1 MPRNFNLLLII
12 LAVLVAI
19 GGAGWLL
26 FDQRKSETL
35 IVAAGA
41 RSSEGFQLAEAIAT
55 VVNRHHPEITLEV
68 IETGGSLENSRLL
81 DEGHADLALFQA
93 DASTSSRGRLL
104 AILYPDA
111 YQLIVHRSAGVEN
124 VADLRGKIIALP
136 TRGSAQFTSFWYLAA
151 HYGLTDADLTW
162 LPMSNRSAEWALI
175 SNAVDAVFR
184 VRAPGDITVKQ
195 LVEQA
200 DITIV
205 PIEQAPALHLRKSS
219 INPGRIP
226 KGSYRGNP
234 PLPERDLPTASVNRL
249 LVAGDEQSPQTI
261 YAITS
266 VLFERQRELTE
277 LSNLASLISV
287 PDTSSG
293 ITLPLHDGAAQ
304 YFDREKPSFWSEQ
317 ADFLRTMLSLT
328 AIFASMFFGFR
339 NWFQGRQKDRA
350 DAYNKDLMEIFES
363 AERGEQDEA
372 YYHRALA
379 DVLKRVV
386 EDLDNDRIS
395 SDGFDEFSFTWQAVT
410 QLIASRSNTTS
421 VHPEAQ

>member
-12 LAVLVAI
+12 LAILVAI
-19 GGAGWLL
+19 GGVGWLL
-26 FDQRKSETL
+26 FDQRRTENL
-35 IVAAGA
+35 VVAAGA
-41 RSSEGFQLAEAIAT
+41 RTSEGFQLAEAIAT
-55 VVNRHHPEITLEV
+55 VVNRHHPDINLEV

-81 DEGHADLALFQA
+81 DEGHVDLALFQA
-93 DASTSSRGRLL
+93 DASTSRRGRLL

-111 YQLIVHRSAGVEN
+111 YQLIAHRSSGIEN
-124 VADLRGKIIALP
+124 VADLAGKIIALP

-151 HYGLTDADLTW
+151 HYGITDADLTW

-184 VRAPGDITVKQ
+184 VRAPGDLSVKQ

-200 DITIV
+200 DITLV
-205 PIEQAPALHLRKSS
+205 PINQAPALHLRKSS

-234 PLPERDLPTASVNRL
+234 PLPEQDLPTASVNRL
-249 LVAGDEQSPQTI
+249 LVANADIASPTM
-261 YAITS
+261 YAVTS
-266 VLFERQRELTE
+266 VLFERQRELNE

-287 PDTSSG
+287 PDTSGG

-304 YFDREKPSFWSEQ
+304 YFDREQPSFWSEQ

-350 DAYNKDLMEIFES
+350 DQYNQDLLKIYES
-363 AERGEQDEA
+363 AERGEHDA
-372 YYHRALA
+372 DHYRDALA
-379 DVLKRVV
+379 EVLKRVV
-386 EDLDNDRIS
+386 DDLDNDRIS
-395 SDGFDEFSFTWQAVT
+395 SDGFDEFSFTWQAVS
-410 QLIASRSNTTS
+410 QLLESRGAAERS
-421 VHPEAQ
+421 A

>member
-12 LAVLVAI
+12 LAVLVAV
-19 GGAGWLL
+19 GGAGWLV
-26 FDQRKSETL
+26 FDQRKNESL

-55 VVNRHHPEITLEV
+55 VVNRHHPAITLEV

-81 DEGHADLALFQA
+81 DQGHADLALFQA
-93 DASTSSRGRLL
+93 DASTSQNGRLL

-111 YQLIVHRSAGVEN
+111 YQLIVHRSAGIEN
-124 VADLRGKIIALP
+124 VADLRGKTIALP
-136 TRGSAQFTSFWYLAA
+136 SRGSAQFTSFWYLAA

-184 VRAPGDITVKQ
+184 VRAPGDTTVKQ

-200 DITIV
+200 DITLV

-226 KGSYRGNP
+226 KGSYRGDP
-234 PLPERDLPTASVNRL
+234 ALPEQDLPTASVNRL
-249 LVAGDEQSPQTI
+249 LVADAALSQPTI

-293 ITLPLHDGAAQ
+293 ITLPLHDGSAQ

-317 ADFLRTMLSLT
+317 ADFLRTMLSLA

-350 DAYNKDLMEIFES
+350 DQYNKDLLAIYES
-363 AERGEQDEA
+363 AEQGEHDIDH
-372 YYHRALA
+372 YRNALA
-379 DVLKRVV
+379 DVLKQVV
-386 EDLDNDRIS
+386 DDLDNDRIS
-395 SDGFDEFSFTWQAVT
+395 SDGFDEFSFTWQAV
-410 QLIASRSNTTS
+410 SRLLETRTFPEQE
-421 VHPEAQ
+421 PEAS

>member
-1 MPRNFNLLLII
+1 MPRNFNLLLVI

-19 GGAGWLL
+19 GGVGWLL
-26 FDQRKSETL
+26 FDQRQAETL
-35 IVAAGA
+35 VVAAGA

-93 DASTSSRGRLL
+93 DASTSRRGRLL

-111 YQLIVHRSAGVEN
+111 YQLIVHRSAGIEN
-124 VADLRGKIIALP
+124 VADLRGKTIALP

-151 HYGLTDADLTW
+151 HYGLTDADLIW

-200 DITIV
+200 DITLV

-234 PLPERDLPTASVNRL
+234 PLPERDLPTASVDRL
-249 LVAGDEQSPQTI
+249 LVANAELSKPTI
-261 YAITS
+261 YAIST
-266 VLFERQRELTE
+266 VLFERQRELSE

-287 PDTSSG
+287 PDTTGG

-304 YFDREKPSFWSEQ
+304 YFDREQPSFWSEQ

-350 DAYNKDLMEIFES
+350 DQYNKDLLEIYES
-363 AERGEQDEA
+363 AERGEHDA
-372 YYHRALA
+372 AHYRDALA

-395 SDGFDEFSFTWQAVT
+395 SDGFDEFSFTWQAV
-410 QLIASRSNTTS
+410 SRLLESREGANRAE
-421 VHPEAQ
+421 PA

>member
-1 MPRNFNLLLII
+1 MPRNFNLLLVI

-19 GGAGWLL
+19 AGVGWLL
-26 FDQRKSETL
+26 FDQRRAETL
-35 IVAAGA
+35 VVAAGA
-41 RSSEGFQLAEAIAT
+41 RSSEGFQLAEAVAT
-55 VVNRHHPEITLEV
+55 VVSRHHPQITLDV

-104 AILYPDA
+104 AILYPDV
-111 YQLIVHRSAGVEN
+111 YQLIVHRSAGIEN
-124 VADLRGKIIALP
+124 VADLRGKTIALP

-151 HYGLTDADLTW
+151 HYGITDADLTW

-200 DITIV
+200 DITMV

-249 LVAGDEQSPQTI
+249 LVADAELSQPTI

-317 ADFLRTMLSLT
+317 ADFLRTMLSLA

-363 AERGEQDEA
+363 AERGEHDA
-372 YYHRALA
+372 DHYRKALA
-379 DVLKRVV
+379 NVLKRVV
-386 EDLDNDRIS
+386 EDLDNNRIS
-395 SDGFDEFSFTWQAVT
+395 SDGFDEFSFTWQAVS
-410 QLIASRSNTTS
+410 QLLASRGTTEQA
-421 VHPEAQ
+421 P

>member
-12 LAVLVAI
+12 LAVLVAV
-19 GGAGWLL
+19 GGTGWLI
-26 FDQRKSETL
+26 FDQQKNESL

-55 VVNRHHPEITLEV
+55 VVKRHHPEITLDV

-81 DEGHADLALFQA
+81 DQGHADLALFQA
-93 DASTSSRGRLL
+93 DASTSQNGRLL

-111 YQLIVHRSAGVEN
+111 YQLIVHRSAGIEN
-124 VADLRGKIIALP
+124 VAHLRGKTIALP
-136 TRGSAQFTSFWYLAA
+136 SRGSAQFTSFWYLAA

-162 LPMSNRSAEWALI
+162 LPMSSRSAEWALI

-184 VRAPGDITVKQ
+184 VRAPGDATVKQ

-200 DITIV
+200 DITLV

-226 KGSYRGNP
+226 KGSYRGDP
-234 PLPERDLPTASVNRL
+234 ALPEQDLPTASVNRL
-249 LVAGDEQSPQTI
+249 LVADAALSQPTI

-317 ADFLRTMLSLT
+317 ADFLRTMLSLA

-350 DAYNKDLMEIFES
+350 DQYNKDLLAIYES
-363 AERGEQDEA
+363 AENGEHDIA
-372 YYHRALA
+372 HYRDALA
-379 DVLKRVV
+379 DVLKQVV

-395 SDGFDEFSFTWQAVT
+395 SDGFDEFSFTWQAV
-410 QLIASRSNTTS
+410 SRLLEARS
-421 VHPEAQ
+421 VTEQSP

>member
-1 MPRNFNLLLII
+1 MPRNFNLLLVI
-12 LAVLVAI
+12 LVVLVAI
-19 GGAGWLL
+19 GGVGWLL
-26 FDQRKSETL
+26 FDQRQAENL
-35 IVAAGA
+35 VVAAGA
-41 RSSEGFQLAEAIAT
+41 RSSEGFQLAEAIAA
-55 VVNRHHPEITLEV
+55 VVSRHFPHITLEV

-81 DEGHADLALFQA
+81 DEGHADLALLQA
-93 DASTSSRGRLL
+93 DASTSQRGRLL

-111 YQLIVHRSAGVEN
+111 YQLIAHRSAGIEN
-124 VADLRGKIIALP
+124 VADLSGKVIALP
-136 TRGSAQFTSFWYLAA
+136 TQGSAQFTSFWYLAA

-200 DITIV
+200 DIQLV

-226 KGSYRGNP
+226 KGSYRGDP

-249 LVAGDEQSPQTI
+249 LVADADLSPQTI
-261 YAITS
+261 YAVAS

-287 PDTSSG
+287 PDTTGG
-293 ITLPLHDGAAQ
+293 ITLPLHEGAAQ

-317 ADFLRTMLSLT
+317 ADFLRTMLSLS

-350 DAYNKDLMEIFES
+350 DQYNKDLLEIYES
-363 AERGEQDEA
+363 AERGEHDAA
-372 YYHRALA
+372 YYRDALA

-386 EDLDNDRIS
+386 VDLDNDRIS
-395 SDGFDEFSFTWQAVT
+395 SDGFDEFSFTWQAV
-410 QLIASRSNTTS
+410 SRLLES
-421 VHPEAQ
+421 HDAAKPPGAQT